1 MKIGKATTRL
11 NSKLQ
16 KTSAWDE
23 RLVEKTRDERPT
35 EYFHFKVA
43 AKVREKEQWAK
54 RWEATRLEVPRVPR
68 RWKKLM
74 GGRY

>member
-1 MKIGKATTRL
+1 
-11 NSKLQ
+11 
-16 KTSAWDE
+16 
-23 RLVEKTRDERPT
+23 VEKTRGERPT

-43 AKVREKEQWAK
+43 AKAREKEQWAK
-54 RWEATRLEVPRVPR
+54 RWEATRLEAPGGPR